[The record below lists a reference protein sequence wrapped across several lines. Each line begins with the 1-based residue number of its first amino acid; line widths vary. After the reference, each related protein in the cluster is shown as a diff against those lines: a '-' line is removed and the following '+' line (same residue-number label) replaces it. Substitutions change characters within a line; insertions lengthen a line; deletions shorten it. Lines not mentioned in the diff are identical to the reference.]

1 MSCLCFISF
10 LYSSQPDGGIQCGQ
24 IHLCL
29 HFWIGFQVFPPAV
42 DKGKHV
48 FTLDFENKDGKHS
61 CSEGFVKAYST
72 TLSDRGPAGGHASPG
87 SDLRDGCPSR
97 DLQDGNSGVRD
108 PRQWDRPAEA
118 RPAPAQPLLL
128 P

>member
-1 MSCLCFISF
+1 MSCLRFISF

-24 IHLCL
+24 IYLCL

-48 FTLDFENKDGKHS
+48 FTLDFENKDGKRS

-72 TLSDRGPAGGHASPG
+72 LSDRGGRRAVTL
-87 SDLRDGCPSR
+87 LR
-97 DLQDGNSGVRD
+97 
-108 PRQWDRPAEA
+108 AA
-118 RPAPAQPLLL
+118 I
-128 P
+128 